1 MAVPCDENYRAGVFN
16 CEPAPECFEL
26 SAWCFVSHAS
36 SWPRLLGTAHD
47 AGNTQ
52 YAVRGWA
59 VNHAGVNGVLSLR
72 FEHSS
77 DEFVGKYASKNSTI
91 LNV

>member
-1 MAVPCDENYRAGVFN
+1 MVFRVT
-16 CEPAPECFEL
+16 CFEL
-26 SAWCFVSHAS
+26 AASAS